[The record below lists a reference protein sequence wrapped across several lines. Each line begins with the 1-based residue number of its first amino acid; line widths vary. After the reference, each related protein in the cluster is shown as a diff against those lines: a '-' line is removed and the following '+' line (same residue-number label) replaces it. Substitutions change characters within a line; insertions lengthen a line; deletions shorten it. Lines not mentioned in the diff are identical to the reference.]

1 MKDETQVIG
10 DCAVSRLDKLL
21 QDVEQ
26 ETLAVVLQNDLPTT
40 VVHYDAFDKLV
51 VSLKKR
57 ISALEKHRDS
67 LSYETL
73 PTMFTNQNVKTINV
87 VGVGR
92 VTVNVRWTASM
103 LDKQK
108 GLEWLRTSGNE
119 GLIQETVNAGT
130 LSSFAKGETLAGHP
144 LPDYLFKVGTAQ
156 HISITKKGVVDDDA

>member
-1 MKDETQVIG
+1 MKKETQVIG
-10 DCAVSRLDKLL
+10 DCALTRLDKLL
-21 QDVEQ
+21 NDIERETQ
-26 ETLAVVLQNDLPTT
+26 EVVQQNDLPTT
-40 VVHYDAFDKLV
+40 VVHYDAFDQLV
-51 VSLKKR
+51 GALKR
-57 ISALEKHRDS
+57 RLNALEKHRDS

-92 VTVNVRWTASM
+92 VTVNVRWSASM

-108 GLEWLRTSGNE
+108 SLEWLRTSGNA

-144 LPDYLFKVGTAQ
+144 LPDHLFRVGTAQ
-156 HISITKKGVVDDDA
+156 HISITKKGVVDDVE